1 MPTEVVYIRKANRE
15 KLKRAEERTGKT
27 LARLLN
33 LFVEDGHLDEVEAKH
48 SKGSLRSA
56 YP

>member
-1 MPTEVVYIRKANRE
+1 VPTEVVYIQKTNRE

-27 LARLLN
+27 LPRLLN
-33 LFVEDGHLDEVEAKH
+33 LFVEDGHLQEVVDKH
-48 SKGSLRSA
+48 GKGSLRSA

>member
-1 MPTEVVYIRKANRE
+1 VPTEVVYIRKANRE
-15 KLKRAEERTGKT
+15 KLKKAEETTGKT

-33 LFVEDGHLDEVEAKH
+33 LFVEDGHLEEVVAKH

-56 YP
+56 HP